1 MLNLDWNKI
10 ETENNEILQ
19 KLTNPNLAQKE
30 RAEFQKKS
38 SKLSDLLEFHK
49 QLTTLQNN
57 LTQAESQK
65 TLEQNEEMKQLFNEE
80 INVIKS
86 EITEKEKEL
95 DDFLYPAD
103 ENDTKSVFVEIRAG
117 AGGQEA
123 ALFALDLF
131 KTYSAY
137 ALSKGWEASIV
148 DSSTTDLGGFKE
160 IIMYIK
166 GKNVYKYMKF
176 ESGVHRVQRVPATET
191 QGRIHTS
198 TVTVAVLPEA
208 EEVDVSINPSD
219 LRVDTYRA
227 GGAGGQHVNK
237 TDSAVR
243 ITHIPTGIVVA
254 CQDERSQIKN
264 RAKAMKVLAARLLQ
278 AQKEK
283 QEAEISAQ
291 RKSQMGMGQRAEKI
305 RTYNYPQNRIT
316 DHRIELTLKK
326 LDIIMQGNFDE
337 LFDPLID
344 WEKEERRKQGI
355 AFI

>member
-30 RAEFQKKS
+30 RVELQKKAS
-38 SKLSDLLEFHK
+38 RYSNLLEFYK
-49 QLTTLQNN
+49 KITRLQNN
-57 LTQAESQK
+57 LAEAEKQES
-65 TLEQNEEMKQLFNEE
+65 LEQDEEMKKLFNED
-80 INVIKS
+80 INLTKTQII
-86 EITEKEKEL
+86 EAEKEL

-103 ENDTKSVFVEIRAG
+103 ENNTKSVFIEIRAG

-137 ALSKGWEASIV
+137 ALSKGWQTSIV

-176 ESGVHRVQRVPATET
+176 ESGVHRVQRVPSTET
-191 QGRIHTS
+191 AGRIHTS

-208 EEVDVSINPSD
+208 EEVDVQINPQD

-278 AQKEK
+278 TQKEK
-283 QEAEISAQ
+283 QEAEVSAQ
-291 RKSQMGMGQRAEKI
+291 RKSQMGMGQRAEKV

-326 LDIIMQGNFDE
+326 LDIIMQGHLDE
-337 LFDPLID
+337 LVEPLIT
-344 WEKEERRKQGI
+344 WEKEERRKQCSLI
-355 AFI
+355 F